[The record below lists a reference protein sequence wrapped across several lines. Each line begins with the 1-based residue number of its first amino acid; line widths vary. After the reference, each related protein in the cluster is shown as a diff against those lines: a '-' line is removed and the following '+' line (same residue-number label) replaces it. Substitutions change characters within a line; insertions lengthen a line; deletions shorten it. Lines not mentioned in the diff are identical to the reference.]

1 MKPLRTLTMLLLFAS
16 LALAGC
22 TTSNGAAEAPLDKVH
37 ALLQQG
43 EQVGYPETGR
53 YLLQLDPQT
62 RSALVPRMLRD
73 ENPLMVYL
81 GGAILVRQKRYD
93 EAAPVMV
100 ALIIGGQGERNIQ
113 NHMEDDWRHDV
124 DPATWPNMMSRV
136 GRILIVN
143 LDADSPA
150 TRKRAEQ
157 FLIDMLHLEVNKSF
171 NREDAV
177 SAVLKLSRELK
188 QGNS

>member
-1 MKPLRTLTMLLLFAS
+1 MKPLRNLTMLLLFTF

-22 TTSNGAAEAPLDKVH
+22 TASKGAAGTPLEKVH

-43 EQVGYPETGR
+43 EQVGYPETSR

-62 RSALVPRMLRD
+62 RSALATKMLRD
-73 ENPLMVYL
+73 ENPLVVYL
-81 GGAILVRQKRYD
+81 GGEILVRQKRYD
-93 EAAPVMV
+93 EAASVM
-100 ALIIGGQGERNIQ
+100 ATLIINGRDERNLQ

-124 DPATWPNMMSRV
+124 DPTTWPNMVSRV

-143 LDADSPA
+143 LDADSPEV
-150 TRKRAEQ
+150 RNRAEQ
-157 FLIDMLHLEVNKSF
+157 FLIDMLHLEVNKPF

>member
-1 MKPLRTLTMLLLFAS
+1 MNPLRTLTMLLLFTS

-22 TTSNGAAEAPLDKVH
+22 TISKEATESPLEKVH

-43 EQVGYPETGR
+43 EQVGYPETSH

-62 RSALVPRMLRD
+62 RSALATKMLRD
-73 ENPLMVYL
+73 EKPLVVYL

-93 EAAPVMV
+93 EAAPVM
-100 ALIIGGQGERNIQ
+100 ASLIIGGRDERNLQ

-124 DPATWPNMMSRV
+124 DPAIWPNMVSRV

-143 LDADSPA
+143 LDADSPEV
-150 TRKRAEQ
+150 RNRAEQ
-157 FLIDMLHLEVNKSF
+157 FLINMLHLEVNKPF

-188 QGNS
+188 QGKS